1 MIYSRFVGKV
11 SLKVVIYS
19 SVCGKSA
26 AKGHDL

>member
-1 MIYSRFVGKV
+1 MIYSRFVGKA

-26 AKGHDL
+26 A